1 MIRRPLRAALL
12 GAALLALPLPVAVTP
27 AQAQWTVFD
36 PWNYAQNILSAARA
50 LDQINNQIASL
61 QNEAQMLINQARNLA
76 SLPYSSLMRL
86 QQSFARTQQ
95 LIARAQRLAYEVTD
109 IERAFTQGYG
119 SAASL
124 GSSQQMFANARE
136 RWQTSVA
143 GFQDAL
149 LTQATVVGNLTG
161 TRAEIEALIG
171 QSQGATGALQAAQ
184 AGNQLLA
191 LQSQQIADL
200 TALLAAQGRA
210 QALEA
215 ARVAS
220 GEERCQVCD
229 LLGLKGQELVAC
241 LRRLE
246 RSGRA
251 LALADQRLDLGA
263 GAGEV
268 ADHRRLGHQRVLEA
282 GDGGLPALARTGEHL
297 LARAERGAAAV
308 ALGEGALNVGDLVG
322 ESLGAGDQL
331 LGLVEG
337 LLKAGERRVGQAREV
352 ARLVDQHLRLVLE
365 RGDLVVDLVQRAGG
379 GEDVLRVVPRVE
391 DRPLRLGGRDRD
403 GERQA
408 EEGRAEKHG
417 AERAADHGVES
428 SGGSGRSSAAQSRPR
443 RSSQARAKPARP
455 WVARVSAMAAWSVL
469 EEAAQKAS
477 ATSESPS
484 SKSRLPRRDW
494 Q

>member
-1 MIRRPLRAALL
+1 MIHRPLRAALL
-12 GAALLALPLPVAVTP
+12 GAALIGVPLPVAVTP

-119 SAASL
+119 SSASL

-149 LTQATVVGNLTG
+149 MTQATVVGNLTG

-220 GEERCQVCD
+220 GEE
-229 LLGLKGQELVAC
+229 
-241 LRRLE
+241 
-246 RSGRA
+246 
-251 LALADQRLDLGA
+251 
-263 GAGEV
+263 
-268 ADHRRLGHQRVLEA
+268 
-282 GDGGLPALARTGEHL
+282 
-297 LARAERGAAAV
+297 
-308 ALGEGALNVGDLVG
+308 
-322 ESLGAGDQL
+322 
-331 LGLVEG
+331 
-337 LLKAGERRVGQAREV
+337 QARE
-352 ARLVDQHLRLVLE
+352 QLE
-365 RGDLVVDLVQRAGG
+365 RFLAPGPGYQPGSAQMFH
-379 GEDVLRVVPRVE
+379 
-391 DRPLRLGGRDRD
+391 GR
-403 GERQA
+403 
-408 EEGRAEKHG
+408 
-417 AERAADHGVES
+417 
-428 SGGSGRSSAAQSRPR
+428 
-443 RSSQARAKPARP
+443 
-455 WVARVSAMAAWSVL
+455 
-469 EEAAQKAS
+469 
-477 ATSESPS
+477 
-484 SKSRLPRRDW
+484 
-494 Q
+494 

>member
-27 AQAQWTVFD
+27 TQAQWTVFD

-76 SLPYSSLMRL
+76 SLPYSTLARL
-86 QQSFARTQQ
+86 QQSFNQTQQ

-119 SAASL
+119 GSASL
-124 GSSQQMFANARE
+124 GSSQQMFANARD

-149 LTQATVVGNLTG
+149 MTQATVVGNLTG
-161 TRAEIEALIG
+161 MRTEIEALIG

-220 GEERCQVCD
+220 GEE
-229 LLGLKGQELVAC
+229 
-241 LRRLE
+241 
-246 RSGRA
+246 
-251 LALADQRLDLGA
+251 
-263 GAGEV
+263 
-268 ADHRRLGHQRVLEA
+268 
-282 GDGGLPALARTGEHL
+282 
-297 LARAERGAAAV
+297 
-308 ALGEGALNVGDLVG
+308 
-322 ESLGAGDQL
+322 
-331 LGLVEG
+331 
-337 LLKAGERRVGQAREV
+337 QARE
-352 ARLVDQHLRLVLE
+352 QLE
-365 RGDLVVDLVQRAGG
+365 RFLAPGAGYQPG
-379 GEDVLRVVPRVE
+379 SARMF
-391 DRPLRLGGRDRD
+391 
-403 GERQA
+403 
-408 EEGRAEKHG
+408 HG
-417 AERAADHGVES
+417 
-428 SGGSGRSSAAQSRPR
+428 P
-443 RSSQARAKPARP
+443 
-455 WVARVSAMAAWSVL
+455 
-469 EEAAQKAS
+469 
-477 ATSESPS
+477 
-484 SKSRLPRRDW
+484 
-494 Q
+494 